1 MPDID
6 FGVGLYII
14 LLFPSNSRYLL
25 IQMGVIL
32 KPILMMDTL
41 PGGGLQRSLS
51 LPTFRALINSWHFPR
66 IMAKE
71 TLELI
76 TKTPE
81 ESET

>member
-1 MPDID
+1 
-6 FGVGLYII
+6 
-14 LLFPSNSRYLL
+14 
-25 IQMGVIL
+25 MGVIL

-51 LPTFRALINSWHFPR
+51 LPNFRALINSRHLPR
-66 IMAKE
+66 IMEKE